1 MAYYYPGS
9 KEDEF
14 ISGKL
19 KTMGKKPAVKNL
31 EEEPTEKLFKSKNR
45 FKKIAGILLL
55 IFLLVGG
62 ALFYKTSNLIS
73 KISFSGGSIFGGLFK
88 DMEDVKGFKEG
99 RINILLVGMRGQ
111 NIPGGS
117 LLADT
122 IMVISVKNKE
132 NKVAMLSI
140 PRDLY
145 TEIPGK
151 NYSRKINE
159 ANVIGEEAGRGEGL
173 ELMKATV
180 SNVTGLPIHYAVSA
194 NFDALRD
201 TVDVLGGINIY
212 REQPFY
218 EGKQFVEGGECGG
231 EFSLPAGDVKLDGE
245 TALCYTRARFA
256 TSDFDRA
263 KRQQEV
269 LLAIKE
275 KALSVGTLSDFGKL
289 NNLIS
294 VMGNN
299 IRTDMRSWEMQKL
312 FGVLKGLDDPEI
324 YRKVFSTAE
333 DGLLYSTNNGSY
345 ILLPVG
351 ENYEKIHQACANIFE
366 EEQ

>member
-9 KEDEF
+9 KENE
-14 ISGKL
+14 IITEKLEAIGKTP
-19 KTMGKKPAVKNL
+19 KVKVSDNDS
-31 EEEPTEKLFKSKNR
+31 PKKLFKSKNR
-45 FKKIAGILLL
+45 FKKIVGILAIIILL
-55 IFLLVGG
+55 IGG

-73 KISFSGGSIFGGLFK
+73 KISTSGGSIFGGLFK
-88 DMEDVKGFKEG
+88 DADDVKGFKDG
-99 RINILLVGMRGQ
+99 RINILLIGMRGQ

-122 IMVISVKNKE
+122 IMVVSANIRE
-132 NKVAMLSI
+132 NKVAMISI

-159 ANVIGEEAGRGEGL
+159 ANVIGEEAGKGKGI
-173 ELMKATV
+173 ELMKETV
-180 SNVTGLPIHYAVSA
+180 ENVTGLPIHYAVSA

-212 REQPFY
+212 LEKPFY

-231 EFSLPAGDVKLDGE
+231 EFSLPAGDVELNGE
-245 TALCYTRARFA
+245 KALCYTRARFA

-275 KALSVGTLSDFGKL
+275 KALSVGTLSDFSKM
-289 NNLIS
+289 NNFIT
-294 VMGNN
+294 VIGDN
-299 IRTDMRSWEMQKL
+299 IRTNMQSWEMQKL
-312 FGVLKGLDDPEI
+312 FSILRGLDNSEI

-366 EEQ
+366 EER